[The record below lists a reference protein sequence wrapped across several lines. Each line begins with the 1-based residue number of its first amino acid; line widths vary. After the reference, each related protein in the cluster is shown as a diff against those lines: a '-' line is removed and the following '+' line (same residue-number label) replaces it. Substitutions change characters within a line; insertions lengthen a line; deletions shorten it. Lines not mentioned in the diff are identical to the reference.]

1 MKGILLHCKYHIKVK
16 AFLIAIKNK
25 AEVLFV
31 ESNLFKW
38 Y

>member
-1 MKGILLHCKYHIKVK
+1 MVNHFT
-16 AFLIAIKNK
+16 FLIAIKNK

-31 ESNLFKW
+31 ESNLFNGIS